1 MVSGSQDF
9 TVKVWDL
16 PADLTAVGADV
27 HQLTPR
33 TTEKAH
39 DKVHAHANTHK
50 RTKKERKKYL
60 RAKASIPVLSVCC
73 TTSDHSERNLH
84 LNRPSCA
91 VCGVEV
97 RRVKNL

>member
-16 PADLTAVGADV
+16 PADLTAADEDV

-39 DKVHAHANTHK
+39 DKVHARK
-50 RTKKERKKYL
+50 RAEQRHT
-60 RAKASIPVLSVCC
+60 
-73 TTSDHSERNLH
+73 
-84 LNRPSCA
+84 
-91 VCGVEV
+91 
-97 RRVKNL
+97 

>member
-16 PADLTAVGADV
+16 PADLAAGEDV

-39 DKVHAHANTHK
+39 DKVGGTHK
-50 RTKKERKKYL
+50 EIPESRGINSCSVSLL
-60 RAKASIPVLSVCC
+60 R
-73 TTSDHSERNLH
+73 
-84 LNRPSCA
+84 NR
-91 VCGVEV
+91 
-97 RRVKNL
+97 

>member
-16 PADLTAVGADV
+16 PTDLTAAGADV

-50 RTKKERKKYL
+50 HTKKERN
-60 RAKASIPVLSVCC
+60 
-73 TTSDHSERNLH
+73 T
-84 LNRPSCA
+84 
-91 VCGVEV
+91 
-97 RRVKNL
+97 